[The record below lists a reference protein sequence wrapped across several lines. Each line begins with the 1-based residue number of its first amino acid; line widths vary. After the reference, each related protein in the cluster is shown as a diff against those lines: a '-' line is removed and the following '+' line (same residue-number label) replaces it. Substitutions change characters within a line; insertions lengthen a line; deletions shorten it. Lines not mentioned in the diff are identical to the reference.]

1 MSHHKIFEIWHKQKV
16 WELINYK
23 EPWKENGTKPQF
35 FIQTN
40 GASKKKG
47 DTCYSFTIA
56 FWWWLFNYTNWN
68 LQGRK

>member
-23 EPWKENGTKPQF
+23 EPWKENGIKPQF

-56 FWWWLFNYTNWN
+56 FGWWLFNYTNWN